1 MARSTTAAMRP
12 DCNST
17 PEEPPTRTMST
28 PAPELLAEVLRH
40 ALDGV
45 AIVEE
50 SGGTSR
56 VLYANATLAALLRRP
71 EEWLDGRALDEV
83 EAEAPADPNATV
95 AGVGLRTRLRRS
107 DATMVECERWAVLLD
122 DGRLA
127 LYYRPLPRSAPGA
140 LAAAVDRSSGLSTPE
155 HLLEV
160 LRRDWSIAQRD
171 GRPLTIM
178 RFDLDAYRDYH
189 DVFGRGATENV
200 LRQVGRTIASAM
212 RRTSDIVARVDDD
225 EFLVLGVSME
235 QEAAYH
241 HAEHILGRIRALAI
255 HHPRS
260 RTSRFMTVSVGVA
273 TVVPPRDCAC
283 EALLEATQKALAEA
297 KKDGGNRVVR
307 GELGK

>member
-1 MARSTTAAMRP
+1 M
-12 DCNST
+12 
-17 PEEPPTRTMST
+17 

-45 AIVEE
+45 AIVEDA
-50 SGGTSR
+50 GGTPL
-56 VLYANATLAALLRRP
+56 VTYANATLAALLRRP
-71 EEWLDGRALDEV
+71 EEWLEGRPLDEI
-83 EAEAPADPNATV
+83 EAEAPADPNATA

-107 DATMVECERWAVLLD
+107 DSIMVECERWAVLLN

-127 LYYRPLPRSAPGA
+127 LYYRPAPRSAPGA

-160 LRRDWSIAQRD
+160 LRRDWSIGQRD

-178 RFDLDAYRDYH
+178 RFDLDGYRDYH

-212 RRTSDIVARVDDD
+212 RRASDIVARVGDD
-225 EFLVLGVSME
+225 EYLVLGVSMD
-235 QEAAYH
+235 QDAAFH
-241 HAEHILGRIRALAI
+241 HAENILGRIRALAI

-260 RTSRFMTVSVGVA
+260 RTSRFMTASVGVVTA
-273 TVVPPRDCAC
+273 VPPRERAC
-283 EALLEATQKALAEA
+283 EAMLEASQKALAEA
-297 KKDGGNRVVR
+297 KEAGGNRVVR
-307 GELGK
+307 GEMASGG